1 MEHVSNSDAG
11 VYMASSSAEY
21 LSHLLKDTDNISM
34 YQPTGSLP
42 SILSNRISYF
52 FNLKGPSMTIDTGCS
67 ASLVALH
74 VACKS
79 LALGESK
86 LALVGGAHVLLGPEF
101 FISMGMAG

>member
-1 MEHVSNSDAG
+1 MENVANTDTG

-52 FNLKGPSMTIDTGCS
+52 FNMKGPSMTVDTGCS

-74 VACKS
+74 VACQS
-79 LALGESK
+79 LARKESK
-86 LALVGGAHVLLGPEF
+86 IVLVGGAHILLGPEF